1 MAGVRR
7 SDFTE
12 AMKKEMYDYYLD
24 WEQYQ
29 EITPV
34 YEQLFDIKPSDA
46 AYEKFNSAIGL
57 GDLLEKPEGEDLKA
71 DAPLEGYTIICKNR
85 TFGRMVRFTY
95 ESVEDNQKYPDFL
108 RTVVGSW
115 KEALV
120 RTKDRFYVKFFN
132 KGALTVGHDVF
143 NNTIT
148 GVIDDATSDLIYDG
162 MAFFDEDHP
171 DKVGNTYDNWVQ
183 TRALNP
189 DNLET
194 SWNTFTI
201 TNNRDERG
209 NEIDLVPDTLLYN
222 PALNFTA
229 KRILQSTQ
237 IPGSADNDVNV
248 LQNILTPIMWQR
260 ISGSDD
266 WFLGCKKKGLM
277 GLDRMAPEMDFYQ
290 DETNKDFYATIFY
303 RFGGVVT
310 NWRFWMSHN
319 VAAS

>member
-12 AMKKEMYDYYLD
+12 AMKKEMYDYWLD
-24 WEQYQ
+24 WEKYQ
-29 EITPV
+29 EISPV
-34 YEQLFDIKPSDA
+34 YEQIFDIKPSDA

-108 RTVVGSW
+108 RTVVGTW
-115 KEALV
+115 KNALE

-132 KGALTVGHDVF
+132 KGALTAGHDVF

-148 GVIDDATSDLIYDG
+148 GVIDDATGDVIYDG
-162 MAFFDEDHP
+162 YPFFDTTHP
-171 DKVGNTYDNWVQ
+171 DKVGNSYANHVAS
-183 TRALNP
+183 RALNP

-194 SWNTFTI
+194 TWNTYTI

-209 NEIDLVPDTLLYN
+209 NEIELMPNVLLIP

-229 KRILQSTQ
+229 RRILETVQ

-248 LQNILTPIMWQR
+248 LKGIVTPLLWQR
-260 ISGSDD
+260 LSDTD
-266 WFLGCKKKGLM
+266 GWFLGALKMGLM

-303 RFGGVVT
+303 RFGGCVT
-310 NWRFWMSHN
+310 NWRHWMGLNIS
-319 VAAS
+319 AT